1 MATDA
6 AADHTGHRLVAGHDP
21 AAVPRRGHVGDRQR
35 PAPVAT
41 AWDERLASG
50 LRFGERE
57 PGRTHRREHPS
68 LTEQA
73 MLSRDRHTT
82 VARLEPAASTRAAT
96 GDADVDIPAGQGL
109 TLAA

>member
-1 MATDA
+1 LFFFFQAEDGIRDFHVTGVQTCALPILLSELPVAVWPKLNDVATDT

-57 PGRTHRREHPS
+57 PGRERWPEH
-68 LTEQA
+68 
-73 MLSRDRHTT
+73 
-82 VARLEPAASTRAAT
+82 ARLA
-96 GDADVDIPAGQGL
+96 
-109 TLAA
+109 